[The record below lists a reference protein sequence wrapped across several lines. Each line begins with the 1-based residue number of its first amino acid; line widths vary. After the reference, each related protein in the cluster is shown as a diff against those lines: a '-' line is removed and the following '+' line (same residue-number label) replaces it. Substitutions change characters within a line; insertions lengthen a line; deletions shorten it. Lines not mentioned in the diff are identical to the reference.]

1 MDEEI
6 EEEDYIESYWQKF
19 KYLGFLPGHHGRT
32 CTTGVVKSELHF
44 LKVTPD
50 VLGKQGQNLKQ
61 ENSPEEIALKS
72 EMMVVEAKLP

>member
-1 MDEEI
+1 M
-6 EEEDYIESYWQKF
+6 
-19 KYLGFLPGHHGRT
+19 

-50 VLGKQGQNLKQ
+50 ALGKQGQNLKQ
-61 ENSPEEIALKS
+61 ENSPEEIALKR